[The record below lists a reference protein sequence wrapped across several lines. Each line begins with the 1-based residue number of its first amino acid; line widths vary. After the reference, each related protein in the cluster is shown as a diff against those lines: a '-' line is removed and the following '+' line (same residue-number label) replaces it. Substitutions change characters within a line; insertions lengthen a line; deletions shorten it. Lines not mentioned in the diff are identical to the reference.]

1 VFAVLCFFPYINVSA
16 DVDCGDLNDNV
27 CIIIKTVANW
37 SGLMVNF
44 IISGTPL
51 IALTSI
57 GNGGT
62 ADKLS
67 EQIHGLFWVLG
78 LVVMPGFMLEFNYL
92 GFANKIATN
101 EPLVRAQVITF
112 IALGCLLAGYK
123 LIGIWRISVLR
134 SHDKGLRTHSTTLQY
149 FTNWNARDERYSKRA
164 AVAKIQAFM
173 DNAISLHYND
183 SDSKASDSD
192 TQSGT
197 SHSITDNKFAIVKYE
212 KNQDK
217 GETIGGML
225 WTWKLFFTHEL
236 HKIHGVRFNARLI
249 IGVAAVFIWL
259 VLASMSSVTV
269 YKYIND
275 LYESSDDDSS
285 FNISDIEWT
294 PACNGTFHAD
304 SCASFPNPDSDGA
317 VICSQIYL
325 NYESIQDPGWDT
337 CTVVSFMNVGRLLSN
352 HINVTGVEDEQT
364 YDNTTGPE
372 GDQTH
377 DNTTELDEE
386 QAYDNATSWIELA
399 VNSFYSEYTSS
410 FSETALTY
418 EEFIEELSLYGVFEP
433 ALQRAPAFASNAQC
447 HGIIDYCIGTPDNFT
462 FSSSNQEKVWAGVC
476 VLGINNEFQGTE
488 CDMLGDPI
496 ANSTSFLNIS
506 DLLQQDD
513 DEESFSLDYF
523 LSKEA
528 AITTYATSICL
539 VVIWLLYLVLSY
551 LPSASTVILMYRYG
565 LLPSLKEGKRF
576 WKLRGK
582 GHESST
588 YLMGAIIWGAL
599 YSSTLIFFV
608 SLIVLIFTF
617 SKVTRDIVIYLVAWT
632 AGITL
637 TVMGKIIIVAMLAP
651 RVFAKNHVYR
661 DRPFTANIV
670 ILALECWGFGVTA
683 GYLLVRVCK
692 LLGVALFYVG
702 RIDQVMLADD
712 LLGDMLD
719 KYPIYFRKD
728 LLSHEAHRHPYIE
741 RLGVVYML
749 KLLLDDKGE
758 FCNGC
763 GTSWRLVLLH
773 AIMPWLFKRRVHLKS
788 EVEDLMGG
796 DEVKMYEK
804 EEGGV
809 KKNQRKTILGRWNE
823 ALLKNNEL

>member
-1 VFAVLCFFPYINVSA
+1 MFVSA

-27 CIIIKTVANW
+27 CIIVKTVANW
-37 SGLMVNF
+37 SVLMLNF
-44 IISGTPL
+44 IGAGTPL
-51 IALTSI
+51 IALISI

-67 EQIHGLFWVLG
+67 EQIHGLLWVLV
-78 LVVMPGFMLEFNYL
+78 LVVFPGLMLELNYL
-92 GFANKIATN
+92 GFANKIATD

-112 IALGCLLAGYK
+112 IVLGCLLASYK
-123 LIGIWRISVLR
+123 LMGIWRISVLR
-134 SHDKGLRTHSTTLQY
+134 RHDKGFRTHQTTLQY
-149 FTNWNARDERYSKRA
+149 FTNWNARDERYSKHA
-164 AVAKIQAFM
+164 AVTKIQTFM

-183 SDSKASDSD
+183 SDSEASDGD

-212 KNQDK
+212 KNHDK
-217 GETIGGML
+217 GEIIGGML
-225 WTWKLFFTHEL
+225 WTWKLFFTHDL
-236 HKIHGVRFNARLI
+236 HKIHGVRFNARLV
-249 IGVAAVFIWL
+249 IGVATVFIWL
-259 VLASMSSVTV
+259 VLAGMSSVPI

-275 LYESSDDDSS
+275 LYDSSDEDSS

-294 PACNGTFHAD
+294 PACNGTFYAD
-304 SCASFPNPDSDGA
+304 SCVSFPNPDSDGA
-317 VICSQIYL
+317 VICSQVYL

-352 HINVTGVEDEQT
+352 HINSTGVEDEQA
-364 YDNTTGPE
+364 YVNTT
-372 GDQTH
+372 D
-377 DNTTELDEE
+377 LDEE
-386 QAYDNATSWIELA
+386 QAYDNATSWIEPA
-399 VNSFYSEYTSS
+399 IDSFYSEYSS
-410 FSETALTY
+410 FSETTLTY

-462 FSSSNQEKVWAGVC
+462 FSSSNQGEVWAGAC

-488 CDMLGDPI
+488 CDLLGDHI
-496 ANSTSFLNIS
+496 ANNTSSRNMS
-506 DLLQQDD
+506 DLFQQDD
-513 DEESFSLDYF
+513 DEEAFSLDYF
-523 LSKEA
+523 LAKEA
-528 AITTYATSICL
+528 AIATYATSVGL

-551 LPSASTVILMYRYG
+551 LPSASTVILKYRYG

-588 YLMGAIIWGAL
+588 YLLGAIIWGAL
-599 YSSTLIFFV
+599 YSSFLIFFV

-617 SKVTRDIVIYLVAWT
+617 SEVTRDLVIYLIAWT
-632 AGITL
+632 AGIMITI
-637 TVMGKIIIVAMLAP
+637 MGKMILVAMLAP
-651 RVFAKNHVYR
+651 RVFTKNHVYR
-661 DRPFTANIV
+661 DRPFTANII

-702 RIDQVMLADD
+702 RVDQVMLADH

-741 RLGVVYML
+741 RLGVMYML

-758 FCNGC
+758 FCNVC

-788 EVEDLMGG
+788 EIEEVIGG
-796 DEVKMYEK
+796 DEEEMYEK

-809 KKNQRKTILGRWNE
+809 KKNQRKTIFGRWNE